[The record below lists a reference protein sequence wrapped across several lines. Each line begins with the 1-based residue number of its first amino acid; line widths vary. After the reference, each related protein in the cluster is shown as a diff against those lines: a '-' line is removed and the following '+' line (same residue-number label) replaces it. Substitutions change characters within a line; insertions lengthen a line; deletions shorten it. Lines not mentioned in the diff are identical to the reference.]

1 MLDIILGAIVILIG
15 IVIIVGCIYVA
26 LDGDEAGIAGAAL
39 GLLCVFAGIGIVYIT
54 FDHTGIVYNVSNF
67 TEKMED
73 KSVYNIETKEIVTP
87 EKTMK
92 RIIIHYEN
100 DFYLMETEDYEYL
113 SLKEGDSITFC
124 YGEVEEIDIT
134 LGDD

>member
-1 MLDIILGAIVILIG
+1 MFLILQK
-15 IVIIVGCIYVA
+15 
-26 LDGDEAGIAGAAL
+26 
-39 GLLCVFAGIGIVYIT
+39 
-54 FDHTGIVYNVSNF
+54 
-67 TEKMED
+67 KMED

-87 EKTMK
+87 EKSVK

-100 DFYLMETEDYEYL
+100 DFYLMETEGYEYL